1 MFIYDK
7 ILMRCYI
14 MEYIIFPVLIA
25 IVIVNIIHKIDIY
38 KQAKWELKVEE
49 QKKKI
54 LKNKSK

>member
-1 MFIYDK
+1 
-7 ILMRCYI
+7 